1 MASRKSGE
9 KQVSVGQMPPPVGYD
24 KINPDGGVLFLT
36 I

>member
-1 MASRKSGE
+1 
-9 KQVSVGQMPPPVGYD
+9 VGQMPPPVGYD